1 MIFFARFP
9 GRNIAR
15 HQVSAHEGRGLY
27 FGNLLGSN
35 LSLLEQI
42 KAWNEQNFRKMEN
55 AKDKEEI
62 KI

>member
-27 FGNLLGSN
+27 IGNNLLGSN

-42 KAWNEQNFRKMEN
+42 KTWNEKNYRKMDN
-55 AKDKEEI
+55 AKDKR
-62 KI
+62 